1 MMSKNNILEIAK
13 TLIKDKEKASASK
26 TNITSFKF
34 SEGQIKGENNFG
46 GKGCII
52 DFNLKLTFKRINYRI
67 YLAVAYKDSKK
78 YHKLIIIVAYAP
90 TFQLSEKD
98 PRKRD
103 KFLPATR

>member
-1 MMSKNNILEIAK
+1 MSKNTILEIAK

-52 DFNLKLTFKRINYRI
+52 DFNLKLTFKRINYQI

-90 TFQLSEKD
+90 TYQLSEKD